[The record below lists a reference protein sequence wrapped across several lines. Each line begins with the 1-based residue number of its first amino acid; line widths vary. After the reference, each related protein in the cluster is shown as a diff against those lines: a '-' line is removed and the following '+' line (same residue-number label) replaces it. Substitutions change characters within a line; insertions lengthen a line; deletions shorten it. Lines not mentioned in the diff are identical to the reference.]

1 MEGHKKRQPW
11 FIWLSAV
18 IALVVVLGTIVSS
31 TAWGAHIMRQSR
43 SLYYQY
49 MPHAGV
55 EARYVRQLVTPDMA
69 HSRIIMWETRQPT
82 EDPVVLYKL
91 AGASDSEIQTVA
103 ATRVR
108 FEEDDTIRYLYRA
121 ELTGLAANQT
131 YEYQVG
137 QNIVTKD
144 WRILKTAANDTFTA
158 LVFPDSQ
165 SADYRGWHELVK
177 TAYANNPEA
186 GLFIN
191 MGDLVDNGE
200 SASQWDAWFDAVE
213 PMISNIPFSGV
224 MGNHEYYSLDWQM
237 KEPTAYDAFFK
248 FKAPTVGLESTAAG
262 DSSRRAFY
270 SYDYGD
276 VHFVVLNTQF
286 QEMNETYR
294 DAVQAEQLTW
304 LEQDLAHTK
313 QPWKVVLMHRDAF
326 TYPHMKAPNRTAGI
340 NEMGYM
346 FMPTFEKYNVDLV
359 LSAHYHMYRR
369 RGHVENFQ
377 RSETGPY
384 YIITGVA
391 GDVKYANIWLDH
403 PLDEYK
409 SPYLEADNYLVLR
422 KQANSLT
429 VDAYLSDGTQF
440 DTITLTK

>member
-1 MEGHKKRQPW
+1 MKGHKKRQPW

-18 IALVVVLGTIVSS
+18 FALVVVLGTIVSS

-91 AGASDSEIQTVA
+91 AGASDSEIQTVV

-144 WRILKTAANDTFTA
+144 WRILKTATNDTFTA

-165 SADYRGWHELVK
+165 SADYNGWHELVK

-224 MGNHEYYSLDWQM
+224 IGNHEYYSLDWQM

-248 FKAPTVGLESTAAG
+248 FDAPTVAPESSKAG

-294 DAVQAEQLTW
+294 DAVQAEQLAW
-304 LEQDLAHTK
+304 LEQDLANTK
-313 QPWKVVLMHRDAF
+313 QPWKVVLMHRDPF
-326 TYPHMKAPNRTAGI
+326 RYPHTKAPNTVPGI
-340 NEMGYM
+340 NEIGDM

-377 RSETGPY
+377 RSATGPY
-384 YIITGVA
+384 YIVTGVA

-422 KQANSLT
+422 KQGDSLT
-429 VDAYLSDGTQF
+429 VDAYLADGTQF
-440 DTITLTK
+440 DTVTLTK